1 MTCHFWVIII
11 VLQWVNGL
19 LIVLQRES
27 TMALYWELQGEDR
40 GQEMGCIFA
49 LRSAT
54 MLQKYLRT
62 HNMRHH
68 LIHGISTFFTLE
80 PLFSAN
86 PRVPI
91 QLSISRGGTASC

>member
-40 GQEMGCIFA
+40 GQEMGCIYA
-49 LRSAT
+49 LCSAT
-54 MLQKYLRT
+54 VLQKYLWT
-62 HNMRHH
+62 QHAAPFNSWNLH
-68 LIHGISTFFTLE
+68 LLY
-80 PLFSAN
+80 P
-86 PRVPI
+86 
-91 QLSISRGGTASC
+91 